1 MACTDGTEV
10 TAPIVV
16 SACNPHDT
24 FLSWLRDPPPQA
36 TSLVERWRAIP
47 HDDGYESK
55 IDAIARS
62 GSHAWLTGRAARR
75 DDR

>member
-1 MACTDGTEV
+1 M

-24 FLSWLRDPPPQA
+24 FLAWLKDPPPQA
-36 TSLVERWRAIP
+36 TSLVDRWRAIP

-55 IDAIARS
+55 IDSDRWI
-62 GSHAWLTGRAARR
+62 GHHAWQERPSARARR
-75 DDR
+75 P